1 MWVWLRCKVVHTS
14 YVHTLD
20 RYYYTFSL
28 VPTSYVGTYRRMD
41 DIGCKAGAKPTWE
54 VSRSRRADLL
64 EGKRRRKRRTK

>member
-41 DIGCKAGAKPTWE
+41 
-54 VSRSRRADLL
+54 VRRVLN
-64 EGKRRRKRRTK
+64 